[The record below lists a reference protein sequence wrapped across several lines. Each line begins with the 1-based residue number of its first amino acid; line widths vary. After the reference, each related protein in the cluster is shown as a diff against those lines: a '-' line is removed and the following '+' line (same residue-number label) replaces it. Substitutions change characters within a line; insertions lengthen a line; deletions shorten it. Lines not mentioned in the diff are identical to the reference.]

1 MNTIGH
7 TFRVTTFGES
17 HGVALGA
24 VIDGCLPGILLNEED
39 INKELRR
46 RRPGQ
51 TKISTQRKEDDV
63 CEIVS
68 GVFEGKTTGMPIAV
82 LVWNMGQKSGDYK
95 TLKNKFR
102 KGHADEVFQEK
113 YGIRDYRGGGRS
125 SGRETVGRVIG
136 GAIAKKILPKK
147 TEIFGH
153 IIQIGDIKAE
163 KFVKSVIEKNPV
175 RCADEDKAEEM
186 EKYILKLK
194 KTFDS
199 TGGMVEV
206 RVLSPPPYLG
216 EPVFDKLKAD
226 LAKAIM
232 SIGAVTGF
240 SYGAGFETAKMK
252 GSDYVADL
260 KHFGGILGGIAT
272 GEDIVMRISVK
283 PTVSIGEVAKKGRH
297 DPCIAPRIIPV
308 MESMVAI
315 VLADQYLRGKIIKL
329 ED

>member
-7 TFRVTTFGES
+7 MFRVTTFGES

-24 VIDGCLPGILLNEED
+24 VIDGCPAGILLKKED
-39 INKELRR
+39 IDKELKR

-51 TKISTQRKEDDV
+51 SKMVTQRKETDA

-82 LVWNMGQKSGDYK
+82 LVRNTGQQGGEYK

-102 KGHADEVFQEK
+102 VGHADKNFQEK

-125 SGRETVGRVIG
+125 SGRETIGRVIG
-136 GAIAKKILPKK
+136 GAVAKKILPKK

-153 IIQIGDIKAE
+153 IVQIGDIKAE
-163 KFVKSVIEKNPV
+163 KFVKSFIEKNSV
-175 RCADEDKAEEM
+175 RCADRDKAKEM
-186 EKYILKLK
+186 EKYILNLK
-194 KTFDS
+194 KSFDS
-199 TGGMVEV
+199 TGGMVEI
-206 RVLSPPPYLG
+206 RVLNPPPYLG

-226 LAKAIM
+226 LAKAVM

-252 GSDYVADL
+252 GSHYISDS

-272 GEDIVMRISVK
+272 GEDIMMRVSIK
-283 PTVSIGEVAKKGRH
+283 PTVSIGEIAKKGRH
-297 DPCIAPRIIPV
+297 DPCIAPRVIPAI
-308 MESMVAI
+308 EGMVAI
-315 VLADQYLRGKIIKL
+315 TLVDQYLRGKITKL
-329 ED
+329 

>member
-24 VIDGCLPGILLNEED
+24 VIDGCPAKISLTEKD
-39 INKELRR
+39 INGELKR

-51 TKISTQRKEDDV
+51 SKISTARQENDV

-68 GVFEGKTTGMPIAV
+68 GIFEGKTTGMPITV
-82 LVWNMGQKSGDYK
+82 LVRNTGQRSTDYK

-102 KGHADEVFQEK
+102 AGHADKVFQEK

-125 SGRETVGRVIG
+125 SGRETIGRVIG
-136 GAIAKKILPKK
+136 GAIAKKVLPKK

-153 IIQIGDIKAE
+153 IIQIGDIRAE
-163 KFVKSVIEKNPV
+163 KFVKSFIENNPV
-175 RCADEDKAEEM
+175 RCADVDKAKEM

-194 KTFDS
+194 KSFDS

-206 RVLSPPPYLG
+206 RVLNPPPHLG

-226 LAKAIM
+226 LAKAVM

-240 SYGAGFETAKMK
+240 SYGAGFETAEMK
-252 GSDYVADL
+252 GSHYVSDS

-272 GEDIVMRISVK
+272 GEDIVMRVSIK
-283 PTVSIGEVAKKGRH
+283 PTASVGEVAKKGRH
-297 DPCIAPRIIPV
+297 DPCIAPRVIPV
-308 MESMVAI
+308 IESMVAI
-315 VLADQYLRGKIIKL
+315 TLADQYLRNKIYS
-329 ED
+329 E